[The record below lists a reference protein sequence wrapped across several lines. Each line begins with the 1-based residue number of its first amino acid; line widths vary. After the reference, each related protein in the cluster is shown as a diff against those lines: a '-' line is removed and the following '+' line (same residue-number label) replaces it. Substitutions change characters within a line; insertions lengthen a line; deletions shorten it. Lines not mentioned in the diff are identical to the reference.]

1 MIRAS
6 QLELDRRRRQD
17 DACVTRRWSVGTAGQ
32 VHGRIKLDAFQRGVT
47 VADML
52 RDMLEGAVPE
62 HGAAS

>member
-1 MIRAS
+1 MIRAP
-6 QLELDRRRRQD
+6 QLERRRWQN

-52 RDMLEGAVPE
+52 REMPQHASPGD
-62 HGAAS
+62 GAAS

>member
-1 MIRAS
+1 MIRAP
-6 QLELDRRRRQD
+6 QLERRRRQD

-52 RDMLEGAVPE
+52 REIPE
-62 HGAAS
+62 HALPNDRAAS

>member
-1 MIRAS
+1 MIRAP
-6 QLELDRRRRQD
+6 QLDRRRRQD

-52 RDMLEGAVPE
+52 REISE
-62 HGAAS
+62 HALPNDGAAS